1 MRPFPERGWVTPTN
15 LARVIRPHLERLA
28 NSARAHLPHRLLPLV
43 VALRFRLAWSKES
56 VRADA
61 RRQMA
66 HLLAVARPDADL
78 EAAARAYVRRMVW
91 RGELRWHPEIITDR
105 PLEGIEHLQ
114 QAQAAGRGV
123 MVVYTHHGN
132 FDGAPGAISRH
143 GVKLWMTTFPTTVRD
158 DAPGWLK
165 QHVAVSCWNGS
176 VAVSTAIGTQ
186 GIVDLLQEGKV
197 VTIACDVAGRTPVH
211 VLGRDL
217 TGSFGAARVPFL
229 AGSPVVLMT
238 TEKDERGREL
248 VRLHEP
254 LEPQD
259 FASPQELL
267 EVILARHEQVLLT
280 WPELHDVPLSR
291 WGERSADDDTA

>member
-1 MRPFPERGWVTPTN
+1 MRPFPARGWVAPTS
-15 LARVIRPHLERLA
+15 LARVIRPHLERLL

-43 VALRFRLAWSKES
+43 VALRFRLAWSRES

-66 HLLAVARPDADL
+66 HLLSAKRPDADL
-78 EAAARAYVRRMVW
+78 EAAARAYVRRMIW
-91 RGELRWHPEIITDR
+91 RGELRWHPEILTRR
-105 PLEGIEHLQ
+105 PLDGIEHLLR
-114 QAQAAGRGV
+114 AQEDGRGV

-143 GVKLWMTTFPTTVRD
+143 GVKLWMTTFPRTLAD
-158 DAPGWLK
+158 DAPSWLK
-165 QHVAVSCWNGS
+165 QHVVASCWGGS
-176 VAVSTAIGTQ
+176 EAVSTAIGTQ
-186 GIVDLLQEGKV
+186 GIVDLLQQGEV
-197 VTIACDVAGRTPVH
+197 VTLACDVAGRTPVH

-229 AGSPVVLMT
+229 ADSPVVLMT
-238 TEKDERGREL
+238 TEKDARGHEF

-254 LEPQD
+254 LEPSD
-259 FASPQELL
+259 FDSPQELL
-267 EVILARHEQVLLT
+267 EVILARHEEVLLT

-291 WGERSADDDTA
+291 WGERSPDDITA